1 MAKYYDENEGS
12 YEKLR
17 DAKMPTV
24 KDIRCP
30 DSCYY
35 SKQDWNGGMGYLDRQ
50 DKIASSD
57 SKKLRSDKEKM

>member
-1 MAKYYDENEGS
+1 MARYYDENEGS

-17 DAKMPTV
+17 DAKMPSV

-35 SKQDWNGGMGYLDRQ
+35 SKQDWDGGMGYLGRK

-57 SKKLRSDKEKM
+57 YKKLMKNEEKM